1 MPHLCVV
8 VYTYTHTHPSP
19 SHCPSVGRVTWTQ
32 MHVQVLLS
40 STSLVWV
47 SISKQ
52 AILFPV
58 PAGWAAS
65 PCPPAWVVRSVH
77 LSTSTWSSAPSRP
90 RLCAISAHLSPVSLL
105 LFALRSWVEADCG
118 WPRPQ
123 VFRPQHPCPAQT
135 STPHLS
141 SKRPSCPSRQVAGTS
156 GREVFSQVFH

>member
-105 LFALRSWVEADCG
+105 LFALRSWVEADWLAETPG
-118 WPRPQ
+118 LQAPASLSRSDLHTSPVLQKTLVSQQAGGRNIWP
-123 VFRPQHPCPAQT
+123 
-135 STPHLS
+135 
-141 SKRPSCPSRQVAGTS
+141 
-156 GREVFSQVFH
+156 